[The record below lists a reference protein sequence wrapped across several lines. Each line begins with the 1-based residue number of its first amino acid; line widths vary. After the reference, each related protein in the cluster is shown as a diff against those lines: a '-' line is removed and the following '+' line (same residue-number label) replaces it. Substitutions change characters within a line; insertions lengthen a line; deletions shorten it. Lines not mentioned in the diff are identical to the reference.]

1 MDVRQ
6 LKYFLRIVELKS
18 FSEASK
24 HLRIAQ
30 PALGL
35 QVRKLEEELGVNLLE
50 RHARGVTPTAAGLLL
65 YEHADIILRQVE
77 RARSEVVD
85 IAVEPRGKIAIGL
98 TMTVS
103 LVLGAALVER
113 YHAAC
118 PNVSLRVVDGLSE
131 LLVEW
136 VEADRLDIAFTYNT
150 TTGTGLVHE
159 QLCEEDL
166 FLVGPPKVAELA
178 GSTVEFE
185 FLTKVP
191 LILPSQQHVLRSF
204 ADDAARTIDK
214 PLDVAFE
221 IDSVQNMKELVER
234 SLGFTVLP
242 YGAVQAEVAEGRLS
256 ASRIVEPDLSRVLC
270 IVYSRRR
277 PSSKA
282 FTTLHQIIRG
292 LVADRL
298 GDKTWSWRPVGAAVA

>member
-35 QVRKLEEELGVNLLE
+35 QVRKLEDELGVSLLD

-113 YHAAC
+113 YHAVC
-118 PNVSLRVVDGLSE
+118 PHVSLRVVDGLSE

-136 VEADRLDIAFTYNT
+136 VETDRLDMAFTYNT

-159 QLCEEDL
+159 PLAVEDL
-166 FLVGPPKVAELA
+166 FLVGPANTPELA
-178 GSTVEFE
+178 QPTVPFE

-191 LILPSQQHVLRSF
+191 LVLPSPQHVLRTF
-204 ADDAARTIDK
+204 TDDAANAIDK
-214 PLDVAFE
+214 PLNVAFE
-221 IDSVQNMKELVER
+221 IDSVQTMKELVER
-234 SLGFTVLP
+234 SIGFTVLP
-242 YGAVQAEVAEGRLS
+242 FGAVQAEVSEGRLS
-256 ASRIVEPDLSRVLC
+256 ASRVVQPDLSRTLC
-270 IVYSRRR
+270 VVYSRRR

-282 FTTLHQIIRG
+282 FTTLHQLIRK
-292 LVADRL
+292 LVAERL
-298 GDKTWSWRPVGAAVA
+298 SDKTWSWRPVAA

>member
-35 QVRKLEEELGVNLLE
+35 QVRKLEDELGVKLLD
-50 RHARGVTPTAAGLLL
+50 RHARGVSPTAAGLLL
-65 YEHADIILRQVE
+65 YEHADIILRQVD

-85 IAVEPRGKIAIGL
+85 VAVEPRGKIALGL

-113 YHAAC
+113 YHAEC

-131 LLVEW
+131 LLIEW
-136 VEADRLDIAFTYNT
+136 VETDRLDIAFTYNT
-150 TTGTGLVHE
+150 TVGSGLVLE
-159 QLCEEDL
+159 PLVVEDL
-166 FLVGPPKVAELA
+166 FLVGPPKAAELA
-178 GSTVEFE
+178 KPMVPFD
-185 FLTKVP
+185 FLPTVP
-191 LILPSQQHVLRSF
+191 LILPSQQHALRTLTEE
-204 ADDAARTIDK
+204 AATRSEKMLNIA
-214 PLDVAFE
+214 LE
-221 IDSVQNMKELVER
+221 IDSVQTMKVLVER
-234 SLGFTVLP
+234 GLGYTVLP
-242 YGAVQAEVAEGRLS
+242 FGAVQSEVAEGRLS
-256 ASRIVEPDLSRVLC
+256 ASRVRGPDLSRTLC
-270 IVYSRRR
+270 VVYSRRR

-282 FTTLHQIIRG
+282 FTTLHHQIRR
-292 LVADRL
+292 LVSERID
-298 GDKTWSWRPVGAAVA
+298 DKTWSWRKVEG